1 MQFQQVLAYNEH
13 RTNKPTLSDKND
25 NKIALYFQYINSIC
39 HYAKYNYICVGIVS
53 FHYNLKCKK
62 RLKILKE

>member
-25 NKIALYFQYINSIC
+25 NKIALYFQYIDNIC
-39 HYAKYNYICVGIVS
+39 HYAKYNYICVAIV
-53 FHYNLKCKK
+53 FIPL
-62 RLKILKE
+62 